1 MLLCNGDKRQT
12 KNNIFNVMLKTYIKM
27 ASIDHHDG
35 DQPQAAEEGES
46 KQVDG
51 EAVHH
56 TIAIIQVLLSPST
69 SASLPIWLS

>member
-35 DQPQAAEEGES
+35 DQPQAAEEGKS

-56 TIAIIQVLLSPST
+56 TIAIIQVLLSPSS